1 MIFLIFQTIH
11 LFKLTLSNQLQNYL
25 SVFCKKVKTNCGG
38 SIGAREE
45 GHNKLLYYKAIPST
59 KNVSDFNPT
68 ETASCIVKMKT

>member
-1 MIFLIFQTIH
+1 VHFVKSL
-11 LFKLTLSNQLQNYL
+11 KW
-25 SVFCKKVKTNCGG
+25 KVQTNCGG

-68 ETASCIVKMKT
+68 VEKQHLFIVEMKT